1 MKMELYILIGLITIV
16 LILQIVFL
24 LKKPKS
30 ENTATNTEL
39 QKAIFSIL
47 KPILPMSFHVVEK
60 KHPKA

>member
-1 MKMELYILIGLITIV
+1 MELYILIGLITIV

-24 LKKPKS
+24 LKKPKVKIRQQIRI
-30 ENTATNTEL
+30 T
-39 QKAIFSIL
+39 KAIFSIL